1 MTLSKTKA
9 DYLSKEEWKELDALR
24 KAINYNPSQVCP
36 EKMEKFTELFVRSL
50 RGKGD
55 TVPSQTDPTNY

>member
-1 MTLSKTKA
+1 MTLSKINT
-9 DYLSKEEWKELDALR
+9 DHLTREEWDELNALR

-36 EKMEKFTELFVRSL
+36 QKMEKFTELFVRSL

-55 TVPSQTDPTNY
+55 IPKNIN